1 MIISHRLESIGK
13 LVDPVESIIDV
24 GTDHGYLPIYL
35 INKGIVKTIIASD
48 INRGPVEKARQ
59 NIIKD
64 NVQDKI
70 QCRLGGG
77 LTTVKHGEVNATVI
91 AGMGGNLIKDI
102 LEESFDLI
110 KTMEY
115 LILQPVQNPEVLR
128 KYLYENNYIILDEE
142 LCYDEGKYYEIIKAK
157 YDENAQ
163 LIYGTEVF
171 YLIGEKLIAKKHSL
185 VKEYIYFRI
194 NKYENILEFIQDEGD
209 SSTQRKK
216 QLINYV
222 EGLKEMLKCL

>member
-1 MIISHRLESIGK
+1 MIISHRLESIAR
-13 LVDPVESIIDV
+13 LVDSVESIIDV

-35 INKGIVKTIIASD
+35 INKGIVKKVIASD
-48 INRGPVEKARQ
+48 INKGPVEKAKQ
-59 NIIKD
+59 NIIKEKL
-64 NVQDKI
+64 QDKI

-77 LTTVKHGEVNATVI
+77 LTTVKHCEVNATVI

-102 LEESFDLI
+102 LEESLDLI

-128 KYLYENNYIILDEE
+128 KYLYENKYVILDEE

-157 YDENAQ
+157 YDKNQ
-163 LIYGTEVF
+163 QPLYGTEVF
-171 YLIGEKLIAKKHSL
+171 YLIGEKLIAKNHPL
-185 VKEYIYFRI
+185 VEEYIYFRI
-194 NKYENILEFIQDEGD
+194 NKYENILDFIKDEGN
-209 SSTQRKK
+209 SSVQRKK
-216 QLINYV
+216 QLINYA